1 MKANA
6 VTSGKRER
14 MPQTNYCTVTEGACC
29 SSNPPSSSH
38 SLQTRRIYTAAH
50 PQSEHVHHNHTCS
63 FFLFL
68 FLLLYFFAQTCFP
81 FVQTQKQAY
90 TLLVF
95 FISLLQSGWIHGVHA
110 QPLPHHASL
119 SLGVRG
125 TGNGARECGGSTGL
139 LEEGGV
145 VVAKGVGGWH
155 TSAGRERER
164 DGLKGSG
171 RMRRG
176 LQGSVASGTHRV
188 GVRVKWGG
196 TSAIEGPGIVFF
208 PWSTTPFFPPSLPLK
223 SPTQTPK
230 NRRPPPR
237 SPFPPELS
245 LSASLSFSM
254 PCQERSGAG
263 SVSLHRAGVFS
274 MNLYR
279 WRSSTQW
286 MDYLSQNRVTPATPL
301 LVPPHPWPTTSL
313 PAVPL

>member
-1 MKANA
+1 MAKGSGCLRPITALSPRARAAA
-6 VTSGKRER
+6 VIL
-14 MPQTNYCTVTEGACC
+14 
-29 SSNPPSSSH
+29 PPHPTASRRDVYTQQHTH
-38 SLQTRRIYTAAH
+38 SLSMCTITTHAL
-50 PQSEHVHHNHTCS
+50 

-68 FLLLYFFAQTCFP
+68 FLLLYFFARTCFP

-110 QPLPHHASL
+110 QPLPHHASP

-145 VVAKGVGGWH
+145 VVGKGVGGWH
-155 TSAGRERER
+155 TSAGRERERER

-208 PWSTTPFFPPSLPLK
+208 PWSTTPFFSPSLPLK

>member
-68 FLLLYFFAQTCFP
+68 FLLLYFFARTCFP

-110 QPLPHHASL
+110 QPLPHHASP

-125 TGNGARECGGSTGL
+125 TGKGARECGGSTGL

-145 VVAKGVGGWH
+145 VVGKGVGGWH

-164 DGLKGSG
+164 ERWAQRLGENEKGVARVSGKWHTQGGCAGEVGWNKCYRGARDCVFPMVHYSLFFPLPPSEVSHPNPQKPAAPTPLPLPPRALSICLALFLDALSRKERGRLSFTPQGRRVFNEFIQMKKFNTMDGLP
-171 RMRRG
+171 
-176 LQGSVASGTHRV
+176 Q
-188 GVRVKWGG
+188 
-196 TSAIEGPGIVFF
+196 
-208 PWSTTPFFPPSLPLK
+208 
-223 SPTQTPK
+223 PK
-230 NRRPPPR
+230 
-237 SPFPPELS
+237 
-245 LSASLSFSM
+245 
-254 PCQERSGAG
+254 
-263 SVSLHRAGVFS
+263 
-274 MNLYR
+274 
-279 WRSSTQW
+279 
-286 MDYLSQNRVTPATPL
+286 
-301 LVPPHPWPTTSL
+301 
-313 PAVPL
+313 